1 VIFVLIVVV
10 MVVSKVLKPSFFFFG
25 DAPWWL
31 GPIYTPKKK
40 NLSKLYTFILKI
52 KPSKLWTS
60 STYNLI
66 GFPN

>member
-40 NLSKLYTFILKI
+40 IFQNFTHSFSKLN
-52 KPSKLWTS
+52 PP
-60 STYNLI
+60 
-66 GFPN
+66 PNFGHPQHTI